1 MMIKKMAAVV
11 AAALTVVALAGC
23 GKSTSAAADK
33 SQVKVGVLQLI
44 DQQALTAARKGF
56 TEELAK
62 AGYKGKKIKLDYVNA
77 QGDQSNLQT
86 MSQRLKRD
94 KNDVNLAIATPAAQ
108 ALHKEDATTAAIFLI
123 IIFFLL
129 K

>member
-1 MMIKKMAAVV
+1 MKIKRMAAIA
-11 AAALTVVALAGC
+11 AAALTIMVLAGC

-33 SQVKVGVLQLI
+33 SQVKIGILQLI

-77 QGDQSNLQT
+77 QGDQSIKTISTWRLLHRLPKPYRRQT
-86 MSQRLKRD
+86 ARPRCCSRRSRIQKRL
-94 KNDVNLAIATPAAQ
+94 VL
-108 ALHKEDATTAAIFLI
+108 
-123 IIFFLL
+123 
-129 K
+129 

>member
-1 MMIKKMAAVV
+1 MIKKMAAVV

-94 KNDVNLAIATPAAQ
+94 KNDVT
-108 ALHKEDATTAAIFLI
+108 
-123 IIFFLL
+123 
-129 K
+129 

>member
-44 DQQALTAARKGF
+44 DQQALTA
-56 TEELAK
+56 
-62 AGYKGKKIKLDYVNA
+62 
-77 QGDQSNLQT
+77 
-86 MSQRLKRD
+86 
-94 KNDVNLAIATPAAQ
+94 
-108 ALHKEDATTAAIFLI
+108 
-123 IIFFLL
+123 
-129 K
+129 